1 MFWQSMTTLCRNNNG
16 SNQLWH
22 NKFNPS
28 VYKLMFLIFYQAD
41 NRWVKMLLNN
51 NTWINFGNKCDNS
64 EKKLKVSIQS
74 LKFKKSLEVGL

>member
-28 VYKLMFLIFYQAD
+28 VHKLIFLIFYQAD

-51 NTWINFGNKCDNS
+51 NTWINFGNKCDNL
-64 EKKLKVSIQS
+64 EKKLKVSTQS
-74 LKFKKSLEVGL
+74 LKSKRFLEDGL